1 MAYST
6 KPALIEKDFG
16 LTNQTKTS
24 DKAPK
29 KPAKKPKTT
38 KKKKTPAKKPIQWKQ
53 KN

>member
-6 KPALIEKDFG
+6 RPALIEKDFG

-24 DKAPK
+24 SKAPK
-29 KPAKKPKTT
+29 KPVKPKTT